1 MEKIRALRAEGWS
14 ITRVTEREM
23 SGDATGDPWT
33 HPGWCLM
40 KSPSCHSR
48 EATVAAVAA
57 WKDCK
62 CSCKAILRCYNSDV
76 IAHAHKY
83 AQIIHMQ
90 SQSVVCVGSETFRE
104 TNHLIYIIQ
113 RSTMIYNVPF
123 GATKSVISAD
133 LVDSQHYPFHVQYST
148 RLNHIAHPESAS
160 AWAATRTSG
169 TQIGASMSSQASSKV
184 MLFSSENS
192 LMDLRSKDVKKHP
205 RSSIGTHS
213 IKQNR
218 GCNMTQMS
226 RWISQEKCII

>member
-1 MEKIRALRAEGWS
+1 
-14 ITRVTEREM
+14 M

-184 MLFSSENS
+184 MLFSSETAWWIFGQKRCQKASTIFNRYTFNQTKQRMQHDTNVTLNIPGEMHHLSWHDANYICRVIS
-192 LMDLRSKDVKKHP
+192 LLSL
-205 RSSIGTHS
+205 
-213 IKQNR
+213 
-218 GCNMTQMS
+218 
-226 RWISQEKCII
+226 